1 MLITLTTDFG
11 YNDPFVGI
19 MKGVIA
25 GINPDAHVI
34 DLCHDIPPQN
44 VMAGALVLR
53 HSVSYFPRGTIHV
66 AVIDP
71 GVGGARRPLLIECDG
86 SYFVGPDNGVLSL
99 ALDGKQPARIV
110 HLSNSTYHLQ
120 PVSGTFHGRDIF
132 APVAAYLSL
141 GVATVAF
148 GESVES
154 FVRLKL
160 PEPERTA
167 RRITGEV
174 VYIDS
179 FGNLFT
185 NISEH
190 DLTGLTADNL
200 VISLRDAT
208 IRGLA
213 PNYAAAVEGELV
225 ALVNSWGLMEI
236 ALNKGSARQRTGAQ
250 IGDKVEVILDEPD
263 KGGHS

>member
-11 YNDPFVGI
+11 HSDPFVGI

-25 GINPDAHVI
+25 GINPNARVI
-34 DLCHDIPPQN
+34 DLSHGIPPQDIR
-44 VMAGALVLR
+44 AGALVLR
-53 HSVSYFPRGTIHV
+53 HSVSYFPRGTVHV

-71 GVGGARRPLLIECDG
+71 GVGGARRSLLIECDG

-120 PVSGTFHGRDIF
+120 PTSGTFHGRDVF

-154 FVRLKL
+154 IVQLKL
-160 PEPERTA
+160 PEPLRES
-167 RRITGEV
+167 RRINGEV
-174 VYIDS
+174 VYIDG

-185 NISEH
+185 NISER
-190 DLTGLTADNL
+190 DLTGLPSDQL
-200 VISLRDAT
+200 MISLGDVT
-208 IRGLA
+208 IRSLSS
-213 PNYAAAVEGELV
+213 NYAAVAQGELL
-225 ALVNSWGLMEI
+225 ALINSWGLVEI
-236 ALNKGSARQRTGAQ
+236 AAYKDNARRRLAAK
-250 IGDKVEVILDEPD
+250 IGDKVEIIVRQPRTGGEP
-263 KGGHS
+263 